1 MRKSKSAEQQSFR
14 ADQLRGFVR
23 NGFGRVESCSF
34 ADPARQSD
42 ERTGS
47 AIPSRIAELAGAL
60 VGGVSAHD
68 ALTKLTSAAV
78 ALVPGAD
85 IAKLSVIDNGHIH
98 SIAATSQLTAVLD
111 RAQHSA
117 GQGPCL
123 DAITAHKT
131 IHCGDLRADFRW
143 PRFAPSATSA
153 GVRGVLSCPLDV
165 RGTTGATLSLFG
177 FKPDRFTVQSD
188 AMGAMLANHAAIAL
202 INEQR
207 QHQFEAALATRDIIG
222 QAKGMIMERF
232 GVDAPRAF
240 AMLTRI
246 SQQTNTPVRD
256 LAARLVDGAL
266 KDAFRKWNPSYS
278 PGAKSTP
285 SDCRA
290 GASEP

>member
-14 ADQLRGFVR
+14 ADQLRDYVR
-23 NGFGRVESCSF
+23 NSFGRVELSCF
-34 ADPARQSD
+34 ADPARLNEECPD
-42 ERTGS
+42 S
-47 AIPSRIAELAGAL
+47 AVPSRIAELASAL
-60 VGGVSAHD
+60 VGGVGTHV

-85 IAKLSVIDNGHIH
+85 IAKLSVIDNGCIH

-111 RAQHSA
+111 RALQLA

-131 IHCGDLRADFRW
+131 IRCGDLRADFRW
-143 PRFAPSATSA
+143 PRFAPSATSS

-177 FKPDRFTVQSD
+177 FNPDPFTVQSD

-202 INEQR
+202 INEQHER
-207 QHQFEAALATRDIIG
+207 QFKAALATRDIIG

-240 AMLTRI
+240 AMLCTAIPR
-246 SQQTNTPVRD
+246 
-256 LAARLVDGAL
+256 
-266 KDAFRKWNPSYS
+266 
-278 PGAKSTP
+278 
-285 SDCRA
+285 
-290 GASEP
+290 

>member
-1 MRKSKSAEQQSFR
+1 VGDAVRKSKSAEQQSFR

-23 NGFGRVESCSF
+23 NGFGRVELDCF

-42 ERTGS
+42 ERSDS

-60 VGGVSAHD
+60 VGGVSAHE

-111 RAQHSA
+111 RAQQLA

-123 DAITAHKT
+123 DAITAHKA
-131 IHCGDLRADFRW
+131 IHCGDL
-143 PRFAPSATSA
+143 
-153 GVRGVLSCPLDV
+153 RGVLSCPLDV

-207 QHQFEAALATRDIIG
+207 EHQFEAALATRDIIG

-240 AMLTRI
+240 AMLTGI

-278 PGAKSTP
+278 PGAKSTR

-290 GASEP
+290 GTSEP